1 MTAPTGVL
9 LLGLLLRSVLAAVVA
24 KLMTVVSRH
33 VYAVSPAGGSAN
45 LAAQKD
51 PLGSAINATMQQ
63 VRAVGF
69 IIVRD
74 VTASYATV
82 SEVNA
87 RGTVVWG
94 RALHRFLAFTI
105 TRLSFCFTR
114 PLLIAHRQVRALT
127 FEDSH
132 KGEGSGIS
140 SEEGAPRFWRA
151 PARHMHHFVAYSRF
165 IAPRVVIGA
174 PLSSPAHS
182 FHTHA

>member
-114 PLLIAHRQVRALT
+114 P
-127 FEDSH
+127 
-132 KGEGSGIS
+132 
-140 SEEGAPRFWRA
+140 
-151 PARHMHHFVAYSRF
+151 
-165 IAPRVVIGA
+165 
-174 PLSSPAHS
+174 SSPIARSAPSRLRTVTRVRDQGSLPKRARLVSGVHL
-182 FHTHA
+182 HDTCIIL